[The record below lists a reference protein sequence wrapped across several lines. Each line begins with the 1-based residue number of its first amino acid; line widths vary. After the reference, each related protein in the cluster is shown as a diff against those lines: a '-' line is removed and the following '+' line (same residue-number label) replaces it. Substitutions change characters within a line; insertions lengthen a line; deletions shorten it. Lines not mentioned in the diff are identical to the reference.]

1 VAGVGTSIIGRPRP
15 LPSDR
20 RAHDHYTLI
29 CEEPQNPGRFSFK
42 GYVTNL
48 GMESTPGEEVI
59 TAYHDLWHVEQLFR
73 MTKGDLAARPVYL
86 HSEDKINAHLTTVM
100 ASLAVARDLQDRSGW
115 TIRRILHTLEPLRS
129 SRIRISGQTLEFPPE
144 IPPTTQELLDKL
156 NPEDNPPT
164 GR

>member
-1 VAGVGTSIIGRPRP
+1 
-15 LPSDR
+15 
-20 RAHDHYTLI
+20 
-29 CEEPQNPGRFSFK
+29 
-42 GYVTNL
+42 
-48 GMESTPGEEVI
+48 
-59 TAYHDLWHVEQLFR
+59 

-100 ASLAVARDLQDRSGW
+100 ASLAVARDLQNRSGW